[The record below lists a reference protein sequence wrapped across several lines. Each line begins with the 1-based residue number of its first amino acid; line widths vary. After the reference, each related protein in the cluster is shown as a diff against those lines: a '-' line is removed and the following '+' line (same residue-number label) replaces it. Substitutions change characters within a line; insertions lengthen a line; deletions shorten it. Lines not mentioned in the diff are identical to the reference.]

1 MSGDTLQRMA
11 QASSWSEDSRSAR
24 VVLSTDA
31 DVGDGFQLVH
41 TRAAI
46 RWPER
51 PVPVVLDHRREVGAV
66 IGAVSDLALEPIN
79 SGNALVG
86 RLQLDGPAADQA
98 LPLLRTGAAR
108 WSIGARIHKTAE
120 SVGRALSQATD
131 WSIGHLALVVEPAD
145 AAAITRSSSNQT
157 EVMTTNNSN
166 SNSNTATAETAE
178 RSAKQIKRERDI
190 LRIAQAA
197 GVTDQQQIDQWVD
210 SDLPMDRVSYE
221 AIRAMR
227 IRLEG
232 GDVRDENGPAAIGHP
247 ARMQTA
253 VATHRDLKAVLSAKM
268 GASGKDV
275 DRSLAGVP
283 IGLVLRDFL
292 ASHSAGRDIDVSR
305 APITRL
311 VDRAWSTSD
320 FTKALESSGERMLLE
335 AYSEAQVGVLAL
347 ARAVD
352 LPDFRAMEM
361 IRVSQYGEISEKL
374 QGGEYK
380 TGKYAEEGA
389 ATLQAAE
396 YGSIAVLTRRALAN
410 DNLGIF
416 GQLVSE
422 MGRSAAR
429 KERAEL
435 AERLKND
442 FTWVA
447 ANSATAS
454 ASTADGIVDGITNA
468 TLKLR
473 RQTDIEGNKVSFEPR
488 LLLVAP
494 EQEAAARRALGTYNP
509 TQVADVMPFPML
521 QIQVDHHLAGGVF
534 YVVDTAYPPLVI
546 GRIGGGPITSE
557 SEDFDTANRKF
568 RVQLDMGT
576 SKLDQRSL
584 VKVTIG

>member
-1 MSGDTLQRMA
+1 MRTGTLQRMA
-11 QASSWSEDSRSAR
+11 QASSWSEESRTAD

-31 DVGDGFQLVH
+31 DTGDGFELVH

-51 PVPVVLDHRREVGAV
+51 PVPVVIDHRREVGAV
-66 IGAVSDLALEPIN
+66 IGAVSDLALEPLNGGI
-79 SGNALVG
+79 ALVG

-98 LPLLRTGAAR
+98 IPLLRTGAAR
-108 WSIGARIHKTAE
+108 WSIGARIHKSAPVVGTAL
-120 SVGRALSQATD
+120 VQATD
-131 WSIGHLALVVEPAD
+131 WSIGHLALVVEPQD
-145 AAAITRSSSNQT
+145 TAAITRSSKQP
-157 EVMTTNNSN
+157 EPMTTNTNTD
-166 SNSNTATAETAE
+166 NTANGTME
-178 RSAKQIKRERDI
+178 RSAKDLKRENAI

-197 GVTDQQQIDQWVD
+197 GINDQEQIDRWVN
-210 SDLPMDRVSYE
+210 SDLPADRVSYE
-221 AIRAMR
+221 AVRAVR

-232 GDVRDENGPAAIGHP
+232 GDVRADDGPAPLGHP
-247 ARMQTA
+247 ARMHA
-253 VATHRDLKAVLSAKM
+253 APIASHRDLNAVLAAKM
-268 GASGKDV
+268 GATGEGI

-292 ASHSAGRDIDVSR
+292 AGHDVGRDIDVNR

-320 FTKALESSGERMLLE
+320 FSKALEASGERMLLQS
-335 AYSEAQVGVLAL
+335 YQEAQVGVLAL

-361 IRVSQYGEISEKL
+361 IRVSQYGELSEKG

-380 TGKYAEEGA
+380 TAKYAEEGA

-396 YGSIAVLTRRALAN
+396 YGSIAVLTRVALAN
-410 DNLGIF
+410 DNLNIF
-416 GQLVSE
+416 GELVSE

-429 KERAEL
+429 KERSEL
-435 AERLKND
+435 ANRLKND
-442 FTWVA
+442 FTWA
-447 ANSATAS
+447 TANSATTS
-454 ASTADGIVDGITNA
+454 ASDAAGIVTGITNA
-468 TLKLR
+468 ALKLR
-473 RQTDIEGNKVSFEPR
+473 RQKDIDGNSVSFEPR

-494 EQEAAARRALGTYNP
+494 EQEAAARQALGTYNP
-509 TQVADVMPFPML
+509 AQAGDVMPFPML
-521 QIQVDHHLAGGVF
+521 TIQVDHHLAGGVF

-576 SKLDQRSL
+576 AKLDQRSL
-584 VKVTIG
+584 VKVTIGS